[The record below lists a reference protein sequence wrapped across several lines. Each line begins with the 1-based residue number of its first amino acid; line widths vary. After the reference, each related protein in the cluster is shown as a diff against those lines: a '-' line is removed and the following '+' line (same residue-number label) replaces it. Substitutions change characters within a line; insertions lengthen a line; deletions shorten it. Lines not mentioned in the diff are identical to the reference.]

1 MFIHDNICVLGSTEY
16 IVDANDCLLLTVL
29 CVTHQGSTGLHPG
42 IPTSPKNKNMKW
54 QICLTFS
61 FFLNQN
67 SFIFSFFLNFLYQ
80 STLKWRNYFFYLC
93 FYYKKRHEILCFLEI
108 SYVFKKLNES
118 LWKLFKLVPSAR
130 FRWTSFSCKLYTRGV
145 EISSLTRLN
154 LHCFHFIISTPYSGG
169 VKIILKCQNNIEMS
183 K

>member
-29 CVTHQGSTGLHPG
+29 CVTHQGSTGLYPG

-80 STLKWRNYFFYLC
+80 STLKWQNYFFYLC
-93 FYYKKRHEILCFLEI
+93 FYYKKDMKSYASLKYHMFSRSWMKVYENCLNWCRVLGLDELVSRVNYILE
-108 SYVFKKLNES
+108 E
-118 LWKLFKLVPSAR
+118 
-130 FRWTSFSCKLYTRGV
+130 
-145 EISSLTRLN
+145 
-154 LHCFHFIISTPYSGG
+154 
-169 VKIILKCQNNIEMS
+169 LKS
-183 K
+183 PA